1 LSTSSRGLLEFPFV
15 LTPEEATAEPPLGAR
30 DTGTSV
36 QQAIL
41 FVHHRA
47 QISGAA
53 RSLAE
58 LIARLGDEWE
68 PHVLTPPGPAA
79 ELFGRAGANVTTAPV
94 ALFQHTWDSP
104 YAGRKW
110 LLLARELVA
119 LGPHLAAVRRLLRE
133 HDFAVVHLNDSP
145 LIAAAVIAKRKG
157 VPVVWHLRSALSG
170 RGHVL
175 PHLVRRALERSGDRA
190 IAIDADVA
198 ASFDLRIPTY
208 VIFNSAEVPSVRP
221 SKPEARN
228 TLGLPE
234 APVLIGFIGNLRRI
248 KGWPEFVEAAAG
260 LRDEPAHFVV
270 LGSGVRPPVFFQTVY
285 GRLVAALRL
294 ATDDESEMRRLVAA
308 QGLDDRFTFLPFAD
322 DVGTVYAALDVVT
335 FPNQGEGL
343 GRPVLE
349 AAAYGVP
356 VVASG
361 SPGGAGILLPEKTG
375 ILLDDAAPAS
385 LQAALR
391 RLVGNRELRTRLGSA
406 GRDHARAHFDPAKNA
421 ADLRDVYWGLT
432 RPNPASR

>member
-1 LSTSSRGLLEFPFV
+1 MHR
-15 LTPEEATAEPPLGAR
+15 
-30 DTGTSV
+30 
-36 QQAIL
+36 AIL
-41 FVHHRA
+41 YVHHRA

-58 LIARLGDEWE
+58 LIERLGDDWE
-68 PHVLTPPGPAA
+68 PYVLTPAGPVV
-79 ELFGRAGANVTTAPV
+79 ELFEQAGAKVTTAPV
-94 ALFQHTWDSP
+94 ALFQHTWDNQ

-119 LGPHLAAVRRLLRE
+119 LGPHVTAMRRMLRE

-145 LIAAAVIAKRKG
+145 LIPAAAVANRKG
-157 VPVVWHLRSALSG
+157 VPVVWHLRSTLSSRG
-170 RGHVL
+170 RVV
-175 PHLVRRALERSGDRA
+175 PRLVRWSLERFGDRA

-198 ASFDLRIPTY
+198 ASFGLRIPTQ
-208 VIFNSAEVPSVRP
+208 VVFNSADVPAARP
-221 SKPEARN
+221 SKLEARN

-248 KGWPEFVEAAAG
+248 KGWPQFVEAAAG

-270 LGSGVRPPVFFQTVY
+270 LGSGVRPPAFFQTVY

-308 QGLDDRFTFLPFAD
+308 RDLDDRFTFLPFAD

-356 VVASG
+356 TVASG
-361 SPGGAGILLPEKTG
+361 SRDGAGLLIPERTG
-375 ILLDDAAPAS
+375 VLLNDAAPAS
-385 LQAALR
+385 FQAALR
-391 RLVGNRELRTRLGSA
+391 RLVGDRELRIRLGSA
-406 GRDHARAHFDPAKNA
+406 AQDHARAHFDPARNA
-421 ADLRDVYWGLT
+421 AEIRDVYSGLT